1 MARPVRVVVLGAG
14 SWGTTVAGLAARN
27 TPTLLWARD
36 PNTADE
42 VNSEHRNS
50 RYLGDRALSP
60 DLRATS
66 DIAEAA
72 NEADVLVVG
81 VPSHAVRSTLSE
93 ISNGVRAWV
102 PVLSLAKGLEPGTRQ
117 RPTEVIAECLPG
129 HPVGLLAGPNIAREI
144 VDGLAAASV
153 VATQDD
159 RVATAL
165 QPLFASP
172 VFRVYRNTDVLGC
185 ELGGILKNIVAIA
198 AGMADGLGV
207 GDNTRAMVLAR
218 GLAEM
223 TRLGEAMG
231 ANPRTFAGL
240 TGVGDLI
247 ATCISPASRNR
258 RVGEALA
265 RGLTIEQTLAELGQ
279 VAEGVKTAPT
289 VMELARDYDV
299 EMPIAA
305 EVEAVV
311 AGRRTPAE
319 AYRGLR
325 RVTPGDEDDMA

>member
-198 AGMADGLGV
+198 AGMADGLRV